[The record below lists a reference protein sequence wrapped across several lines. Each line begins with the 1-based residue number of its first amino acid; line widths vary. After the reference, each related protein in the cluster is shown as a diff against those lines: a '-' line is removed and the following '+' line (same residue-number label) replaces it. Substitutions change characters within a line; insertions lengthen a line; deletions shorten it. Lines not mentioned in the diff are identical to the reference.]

1 MLVIISLP
9 ITLLT
14 SIPAIKP
21 LLALLALLA
30 HPLSLSLAPLLRRKL
45 LLKKSLHLR
54 RHHKR
59 RRKHPL
65 PLSPHSWH
73 HRKRRHPLHSLSL
86 VPKPLLL
93 PRIIIPS
100 SAGISLPL

>member
-14 SIPAIKP
+14 SITAIKP
-21 LLALLALLA
+21 LLALLA
-30 HPLSLSLAPLLRRKL
+30 HPLSLSLPALLRRKL

-65 PLSPHSWH
+65 PLSPHSGH
-73 HRKRRHPLHSLSL
+73 HRKRRHPLHPLSSR

-93 PRIIIPS
+93 PHILIPS
-100 SAGISLPL
+100 SAGISLSL